1 MPGAPASSSVMT
13 SEKARPIQSP
23 ETPAPRFSKR
33 RMAMRSTRGVGG
45 WPVQAERR
53 RNNKSG
59 AAIPGCSRLSAG
71 APPESRL
78 QARLPTLQ
86 YTRLQGQQFLE
97 LRQVAHGLEVGVF
110 CDLLLVLK
118 ALFQRLP
125 QILQRQVVAA
135 GLGVQL
141 GHVEM
146 ELGALLHVALLQQDA
161 IAAVVLKHVGV
172 QLERGLVGLHGL
184 FIFLSGEI
192 SRAQVGVNRGGVGS
206 VFERP
211 LIIPDGSAEAL
222 LGVVNRAQVV
232 DGFGVIGLEADGLL
246 VGFPGVVEL

>member
-1 MPGAPASSSVMT
+1 MPGAPASSSVT
-13 SEKARPIQSP
+13 ISEKARPIQSP

-33 RMAMRSTRGVGG
+33 RMAIRSTRGAAG
-45 WPVQAERR
+45 WRVQAASS
-53 RNNKSG
+53 RNNKSTTALREFCGAGWQPAAEWYSACLPAALLLCG
-59 AAIPGCSRLSAG
+59 AANPGCSRLSAG
-71 APPESRL
+71 APPERRL
-78 QARLPTLQ
+78 QARLSTLQ

-161 IAAVVLKHVGV
+161 IAAVVLQHV
-172 QLERGLVGLHGL
+172 
-184 FIFLSGEI
+184 
-192 SRAQVGVNRGGVGS
+192 
-206 VFERP
+206 
-211 LIIPDGSAEAL
+211 
-222 LGVVNRAQVV
+222 
-232 DGFGVIGLEADGLL
+232 
-246 VGFPGVVEL
+246 